1 MHTIPVKD
9 YKVDRFVRIFYFFN
23 CQALLTP
30 FLQRK
35 VASWLPNTAWVCFGD
50 STQSDPEAYA
60 QFYQELVDLQKASA
74 TPSAPE
80 TPGTVQ
86 TKGPRTGRVAR
97 IYIRKVVGVNP
108 KLEEK
113 LNAPERFEKAFANV
127 PRDVWK
133 VFEDGSEVM
142 EEVPKIKAERE
153 AISRKHAEER
163 AKGGTSAQTPS
174 EPPMS
179 VNPDAGH
186 ESLQQ
191 KIVGG
196 FNKIFGKD

>member
-1 MHTIPVKD
+1 LS
-9 YKVDRFVRIFYFFN
+9 FCLFN
-23 CQALLTP
+23 CQALLTAFP
-30 FLQRK
+30 QRK

-60 QFYQELVDLQKASA
+60 QFYHELVELQKTSA
-74 TPSAPE
+74 TAPAPD

-108 KLEEK
+108 KLEET

-127 PRDVWK
+127 PRDIWK
-133 VFEDGSEVM
+133 VFEHGSEIM
-142 EEVPKIKAERE
+142 AEVPKIKEQRE
-153 AISRKHAEER
+153 AISREHAEER
-163 AKGGTSAQTPS
+163 AKAGTSAPTSS

-186 ESLQQ
+186 ESLQ
-191 KIVGG
+191 KRIVGG